1 MDTSATSSVQWF
13 ARADRTLASSPAALE
28 VGVEVSGARAKS
40 GSGTR
45 ELFSEDTLTTLV
57 FEDGVV
63 VRLTAA
69 VEDGQLLFL
78 KHLATQKE
86 IVTRV
91 LRQRSLGAAS
101 PYVEL
106 EFTEAA
112 PDFWGTD
119 LDVARCEALTSSAT
133 EAVVEAREFLAS
145 EKPQHESQAA
155 VAMPDDE
162 EVALLREEIA
172 ALRSQMGELLEAGT
186 AARPVAAAAPPAVA
200 AADMGSVITTLL
212 GAPPSEAKA
221 REAKEN
227 LGDGEAAVTEK
238 SFEALPGNRVTM
250 PWRLVA
256 AIVALAFLSGIA
268 SQKGLLTEWFGKG
281 RQTVAAAGAVDASRG
296 NSHAP
301 ARPTTATAKT
311 AGAASGATSGAATG
325 AAGATK
331 TSESDAA
338 VSEPAST
345 TNGRDSGTSTGS
357 LREVA
362 ARELAALM
370 PKRSSASSGKGEH
383 PPASSPAV
391 DANAAPAPDVAQDV
405 YEAPSLVKAVN
416 AVPPP
421 DAVRGFVT
429 GDVKF
434 DALIDA
440 KGKVASAEVISG
452 PTALRSAAL
461 DALKG
466 YQYKPATKNGQAI
479 SAHVTVAVKFWY
491 EP

>member
-1 MDTSATSSVQWF
+1 
-13 ARADRTLASSPAALE
+13 LASSPAALE
-28 VGVEVSGARAKS
+28 VGVEVSGTHAKS
-40 GSGTR
+40 GAGTR
-45 ELFSEDTLTTLV
+45 ELFSENTLTTLV

-212 GAPPSEAKA
+212 GAPPSEATA

-331 TSESDAA
+331 TAESDAA
-338 VSEPAST
+338 VSETAST
-345 TNGRDSGTSTGS
+345 TNGRDSGTSTAS

-370 PKRSSASSGKGEH
+370 PKRNAASSAKADH
-383 PPASSPAV
+383 PVASSPAA
-391 DANAAPAPDVAQDV
+391 DSNSAPAPDVAQDV

>member
-1 MDTSATSSVQWF
+1 VDTSSTSSVQWF

-28 VGVEVSGARAKS
+28 VGVEVSGTHAKS
-40 GSGTR
+40 GAGTR
-45 ELFSEDTLTTLV
+45 ELFSENTLTTLV

-112 PDFWGTD
+112 PGFWGTD

-133 EAVVEAREFLAS
+133 EAVAEAREFLAS
-145 EKPQHESQAA
+145 EKPEHESQAA
-155 VAMPDDE
+155 AAMPDDE

-186 AARPVAAAAPPAVA
+186 AARPVAAAPPAVA

-221 REAKEN
+221 GEVKEN
-227 LGDGEAAVTEK
+227 LGDGEAAVTER
-238 SFEALPGNRVTM
+238 SFEPLPGNRVTM

-268 SQKGLLTEWFGKG
+268 SQKGLLSEWFGKG
-281 RQTVAAAGAVDASRG
+281 RGTVAAAGAVDASRG
-296 NSHAP
+296 NSRAP
-301 ARPTTATAKT
+301 VRPATATAKT
-311 AGAASGATSGAATG
+311 AGAASGATSGAAIG

-338 VSEPAST
+338 LSESASA
-345 TNGRDSGTSTGS
+345 TNGRDSGTSTAS

-370 PKRSSASSGKGEH
+370 PKRNSASNAKNDH
-383 PPASSPAV
+383 PATNSNEV
-391 DANAAPAPDVAQDV
+391 DTNAAPAPDVAQDV
-405 YEAPSLVKAVN
+405 YEAPSLVKSVN

-466 YQYKPATKNGQAI
+466 YQYKPATKNGQAV

>member
-28 VGVEVSGARAKS
+28 VGVEVSGTHAKS

-91 LRQRSLGAAS
+91 LRQRGLGAAS
-101 PYVEL
+101 QYVEL

-112 PDFWGTD
+112 PGFWGAD
-119 LDVARCEALTSSAT
+119 LDLARSEAVASSAT
-133 EAVVEAREFLAS
+133 EAVAEAREFLAS
-145 EKPQHESQAA
+145 DKPEHESQAA
-155 VAMPDDE
+155 VAMPDE
-162 EVALLREEIA
+162 AEVALLREEIA
-172 ALRSQMGELLEAGT
+172 ALRSQMGELLEAGS
-186 AARPVAAAAPPAVA
+186 ASRPLEATAPPVVV

-221 REAKEN
+221 RETKSRKEIS
-227 LGDGEAAVTEK
+227 DDEAVVSEK
-238 SFEALPGNRVTM
+238 SFEPLPGNRVTM

-268 SQKGLLTEWFGKG
+268 SQKGLLSEWFGKG
-281 RQTVAAAGAVDASRG
+281 RQTVAAAGTVDASRG
-296 NSHAP
+296 NSHP
-301 ARPTTATAKT
+301 SARPVTAKT
-311 AGAASGATSGAATG
+311 AGGPSGARSSPASGVSDAMKTPASGSVSSDVAEPTNSRDSATSTA
-325 AAGATK
+325 
-331 TSESDAA
+331 
-338 VSEPAST
+338 
-345 TNGRDSGTSTGS
+345 S

-370 PKRSSASSGKGEH
+370 PKRSGAATGKGDHTATNSHEVDASSV
-383 PPASSPAV
+383 PAP
-391 DANAAPAPDVAQDV
+391 NAAEDV
-405 YEAPSLVKAVN
+405 YEAPSLVKSVN

-440 KGKVASAEVISG
+440 RGKVASAEVISG

-461 DALKG
+461 EALHG
-466 YQYKPATKNGQAI
+466 YQYKPATKNGQ
-479 SAHVTVAVKFWY
+479 SVPGHVSVTVKFWY

>member
-1 MDTSATSSVQWF
+1 VDTSSTSSVQWF

-28 VGVEVSGARAKS
+28 VGVEVSGTHAKS
-40 GSGTR
+40 GAGTR
-45 ELFSEDTLTTLV
+45 ELFSENTLTTLV

-63 VRLTAA
+63 VRLTAT
-69 VEDGQLLFL
+69 VEDGQLLFV
-78 KHLATQKE
+78 KHLTTQKE

-112 PDFWGTD
+112 PGFWGANLD
-119 LDVARCEALTSSAT
+119 LARSDAVASSAT
-133 EAVVEAREFLAS
+133 EAVAEAREFLAS
-145 EKPQHESQAA
+145 DKPEHESQAA
-155 VAMPDDE
+155 AAMPDEE

-172 ALRSQMGELLEAGT
+172 ALRSQMGELLEAGSAPRT
-186 AARPVAAAAPPAVA
+186 ADAAPPAVA
-200 AADMGSVITTLL
+200 VADMGSVITTLL
-212 GAPPSEAKA
+212 GAPPLDAKA
-221 REAKEN
+221 RDSKAAEEFS
-227 LGDGEAAVTEK
+227 DGETAATER
-238 SFEALPGNRVTM
+238 SFEPLPGNRVTM

-268 SQKGLLTEWFGKG
+268 SQKGLLSEWFGKG
-281 RQTVAAAGAVDASRG
+281 RRTVAASAAVDASRG
-296 NSHAP
+296 TSHAS
-301 ARPTTATAKT
+301 ARPTTTKT
-311 AGAASGATSGAATG
+311 SGATSGASSGTG
-325 AAGATK
+325 AGATK
-331 TSESDAA
+331 TTASDAA
-338 VSEPAST
+338 VSETAST
-345 TNGRDSGTSTGS
+345 TNDHDSGTSTGS

-370 PKRSSASSGKGEH
+370 PKRNSALSGKTDH
-383 PPASSPAV
+383 PATSGHDV
-391 DANAAPAPDVAQDV
+391 DTNSTPAPDVAEEV

-466 YQYKPATKNGQAI
+466 YQYKPATKNGQAV

>member
-28 VGVEVSGARAKS
+28 VGVEVSGTHAKS
-40 GSGTR
+40 GAGTR
-45 ELFSEDTLTTLV
+45 ELFSENTLTTLV

-133 EAVVEAREFLAS
+133 EAVAEAREFLAS
-145 EKPQHESQAA
+145 EKPEHESQTAA
-155 VAMPDDE
+155 GMPDDE

-186 AARPVAAAAPPAVA
+186 AARPVAAAPAVA

-212 GAPPSEAKA
+212 GAPPLEAKA

-281 RQTVAAAGAVDASRG
+281 RGTVTAAGTVDASRG
-296 NSHAP
+296 NPHVPLRP
-301 ARPTTATAKT
+301 ATTTAKT

-331 TSESDAA
+331 TAESDAA
-338 VSEPAST
+338 VSETAST
-345 TNGRDSGTSTGS
+345 TNGRDSGTSTAS

-370 PKRSSASSGKGEH
+370 PKRNAASSGKADH
-383 PPASSPAV
+383 PVASSPAA
-391 DANAAPAPDVAQDV
+391 DSNSAPAPDVAQDV